1 MHYIDSQYL
10 SNVTKNV
17 YCKWQHNAAQLF
29 STLILIN
36 VYILYCY
43 IFPIYVLLIAEE
55 KEKANIVAPNASF
68 VTCVKASMLKSVLR
82 RQA

>member
-1 MHYIDSQYL
+1 MTAQRSTALLNTNTNKCLYI
-10 SNVTKNV
+10 
-17 YCKWQHNAAQLF
+17 
-29 STLILIN
+29 IL
-36 VYILYCY
+36 LY

-55 KEKANIVAPNASF
+55 KEKANIVAHNASF